1 MQQKYEAWDYCLW
14 DNVFNTETIKN
25 INEIIKKTNSGNE
38 SVDSATDWKNLSEV
52 KTVDYGYL
60 IPVLADFIN
69 QVYMMA
75 TEGFG
80 YNVFPT
86 YNATSLNY
94 SIYDSKDKADYDWH
108 RDTSDNPTTDIKLTL
123 LINVSDE
130 PYEGG
135 QFQIQTGNEPQTI
148 ESYSKPGSAFMF
160 KSHILHRVLPVT
172 SGIRKSLALFITGP
186 RFQ

>member
-1 MQQKYEAWDYCLW
+1 MQQPYQSWDYYSW
-14 DNVFNTETIKN
+14 DNIFNIETIKN
-25 INEIIKKTNSGNE
+25 INEIIEKTNSGDE
-38 SVDSATDWKNLSEV
+38 SLNSTTPWKNLSEV
-52 KTVDYGYL
+52 KIVYYGHL
-60 IPVLADFIN
+60 VPTLANFIN
-69 QVYMMA
+69 EVHMVS

-86 YNATSLNY
+86 YNATTLNY
-94 SIYDSKDKADYDWH
+94 SIYNSKDKADYGWH

-135 QFQIQTGNEPQTI
+135 QFQIQTGNEPETI

-186 RFQ
+186 KFQ